1 MNEALA
7 CGRWT
12 YVTLLFHVRINVHSK
27 KKYKLASIAAQIA
40 QRSCGNNRFRERSPG
55 LKAKFKRAKKLE
67 MSAFLGSLTYALLRE
82 VRRSSISDWYVVS
95 RAHKLLC
102 FAQIARFCVHKQ
114 TSNRHTNHSTPCASR
129 ARGNDIITQ
138 CQYTVAKCSR
148 YTVNLFP
155 IYPNTNIH

>member
-1 MNEALA
+1 M
-7 CGRWT
+7 CQRD
-12 YVTLLFHVRINVHSK
+12 
-27 KKYKLASIAAQIA
+27 KLASIAAQNTH
-40 QRSCGNNRFRERSPG
+40 RSCGNNRFRERSPG

-67 MSAFLGSLTYALLRE
+67 KSAFLGSLTYALLRE
-82 VRRSSISDWYVVS
+82 VCRSSISDWYVVS

-102 FAQIARFCVHKQ
+102 FAQTARFCVHKQ
-114 TSNRHTNHSTPCASR
+114 TDTHTNKQTDRHTNISTPCASR